1 MVLATLE
8 HQLERLAHAGH
19 AALLTQ
25 TRQGI
30 EKEGLRVTA
39 DAHIAQTPHP
49 RGLGSALTHEFITTD
64 YSEALLEFITPV
76 HDTPAEALAFLTQLH
91 AFSYGQ
97 LGDEQLW
104 CASMPC
110 EIPSEEAIPIAE
122 YGSSNV
128 GQLKHVY
135 RQGLKYRYGKM
146 MQTIA
151 GIHYNF
157 SLPDAFWPAWQQLEG
172 NTESL
177 QAFRSAGYFR
187 LIRNFRRYGWLL
199 LYLFGA
205 SPALSASFMAGRRHS
220 LEQLNADTL
229 YLPYATSLRM
239 SDLGYSNKAQADLQ
253 ICFNHLD
260 SYAESLH
267 RAIHTSLPAYE
278 QIGVRVDGHYRQL
291 NTNVLQIEN
300 EYYSD
305 VRPKRVT
312 ESGEKPVHALMRRGV
327 EYVEVRNTDINPLL
341 PLGMDTAQAQFLN
354 AFLLTCLLGQAD
366 DLDERECRL
375 VGENHARI
383 VNRGREPGLLLHT
396 CQGEVPREQ
405 LATQILDKVAR
416 TAALLDEVEGGD
428 GHRRA
433 VELQRDKVAAPEL
446 TPSAQVLQ
454 ALRESGLSHSEWVLE
469 MGRQH
474 RRAVEPELNADTA
487 TRLQQAAQDS
497 LSRQAEL
504 EAAPAPAFAD
514 FLAEYIAD

>member
-1 MVLATLE
+1 MLATLE

-30 EKEGLRVTA
+30 EKEGLRVTP
-39 DAHIAQTPHP
+39 DAQIAQTPHP
-49 RGLGSALTHEFITTD
+49 RGLGSALTHDFITTD

-91 AFSYGQ
+91 AFSFEQ

-110 EIPSEEAIPIAE
+110 EIPLEDAIPVAE

-128 GQLKHVY
+128 GRLKHVY
-135 RQGLKYRYGKM
+135 RQGLRYRYGKM

-157 SLPDAFWPAWQQLEG
+157 SLPEAFWPAWQQLENDSG
-172 NTESL
+172 SL

-205 SPALSASFMAGRRHS
+205 SPALSASFMAGRSHS
-220 LEQLNADTL
+220 LDRLDSQTL
-229 YLPYATSLRM
+229 FLPHATSLRM
-239 SDLGYSNKAQADLQ
+239 SDLGYSNKAQADLK

-260 SYAESLH
+260 TYADSLH
-267 RAIHTSLPAYE
+267 KAIHTSHPAYE
-278 QIGVRVDGHYRQL
+278 RIGVLVDGHYRQL

-312 ESGEKPVHALMRRGV
+312 QSGEKPVHALMHRGV

-341 PLGMDTAQAQFLN
+341 PLGIDETQSRFINCFLIS
-354 AFLLTCLLGQAD
+354 CLLGRAD
-366 DLDERECRL
+366 DLDLSECQR
-375 VGENHARI
+375 VAENHTRV
-383 VNRGREPGLLLHT
+383 VNRGREPGLMLLG
-396 CQGEVPREQ
+396 CDGEFSREQ
-405 LATQILDKVAR
+405 LAHRILDQVAR
-416 TAALLDEVEGGD
+416 TAELMDDTLGGD
-428 GHRRA
+428 AHRQA
-433 VELQRDKVAAPEL
+433 VALQRDRVDAPEL
-446 TPSAQVLQ
+446 TPSAQVLG
-454 ALRESGLSHSEWVLE
+454 ALRDSGLSHSEWVLE
-469 MGRQH
+469 LSRQH
-474 RRAVEPELNADTA
+474 RA
-487 TRLQQAAQDS
+487 TLQPQLSDQ
-497 LSRQAEL
+497 SRQQLVAAAAASLQAQATLEQAEQ
-504 EAAPAPAFAD
+504 PAFD
-514 FLAEYIAD
+514 RFLTEYVAG

>member
-1 MVLATLE
+1 MLATLE

-30 EKEGLRVTA
+30 EKEGLRVTP
-39 DAHIAQTPHP
+39 DAQIAQSPHP
-49 RGLGSALTHEFITTD
+49 RALGSALTHDFITTD

-76 HDTPAEALAFLTQLH
+76 HDTPTAALDFLTQLH
-91 AFSYGQ
+91 AFTYSR

-110 EIPSEEAIPIAE
+110 EIPSEDSIPIAE

-128 GQLKHVY
+128 GRLKHIY

-157 SLPDAFWPAWQQLEG
+157 SLPDAFWPVWQQLEG
-172 NTESL
+172 DTGSL

-205 SPALSASFMAGRRHS
+205 SPALSASFMAGRNHD
-220 LEQLNADTL
+220 LQQLNADTL
-229 YLPYATSLRM
+229 FLPHATSLRM
-239 SDLGYSNKAQADLQ
+239 SDLGYSNKAQSALQ

-260 SYAESLH
+260 SYANSLH
-267 RAIHTSLPAYE
+267 HAIHTSHPDYE
-278 QIGVRVDGHYRQL
+278 KIGVLVDGHYRQL
-291 NTNVLQIEN
+291 NSNVLQIEN

-312 ESGEKPVHALMRRGV
+312 ESGEKPVHALMHRGV

-341 PLGMDTAQAQFLN
+341 PLGIDTSQALFLN
-354 AFLLTCLLGQAD
+354 AFLVTCLLGQAD
-366 DLDERECRL
+366 DLDKRECRL
-375 VGENHARI
+375 VAENQQRI
-383 VNRGREPGLLLHT
+383 VNRGREPGLLLHGRN
-396 CQGEVPREQ
+396 GEQPREL
-405 LATQILDKVAR
+405 LAEQILDKVAR
-416 TAALLDEVEGGD
+416 TAELLDDIEGT
-428 GHRRA
+428 HRYRQA
-433 VELQRDKVAAPEL
+433 IDSQRTKVADPSL
-446 TPSAQVLQ
+446 TPSAQVLA
-454 ALRESGLSHSEWVLE
+454 ALRDSGLSHSEWVLT
-469 MGRQH
+469 MSRKH
-474 RRAVEPELNADTA
+474 RLNTLAELTSATDTQ
-487 TRLQQAAQDS
+487 LQQAALES
-497 LSRQAEL
+497 LAQQAEL
-504 EAAPAPAFAD
+504 ETTPAPAFAD
-514 FLAEYIAD
+514 FLADYIAS